1 MTNWVVFQVGEV
13 REVVYPFFFCA
24 HLWAMGGNPRKHG
37 ANIQTSLRL
46 RSRLQCKSRPL
57 DLVFIIDSSRSV
69 RSGEFEKVK
78 VILAAMV
85 DTLDIGS
92 DNTRVAVVNYANM
105 AALKQ
110 ALTCIQ
116 PLANGTV
123 TGLAIKTALEKV
135 FTEYSGACQFPANI
149 GKVAISVTD
158 GRPQEQVEQMSAMAR
173 AEGVE
178 IYAVGVD
185 RTDMQTLRLM
195 ASNPVKNPVFY
206 VEPYGLIEKL
216 APKKYL
222 TTLISGLDPC
232 CREGYVLNEDKNTHT
247 HTHFQNLKM
256 DPCKCEAQLAFQRQ
270 LQETLQELTA
280 QHILKIC

>member
-1 MTNWVVFQVGEV
+1 MLKT
-13 REVVYPFFFCA
+13 
-24 HLWAMGGNPRKHG
+24 HLNK
-37 ANIQTSLRL
+37 
-46 RSRLQCKSRPL
+46 
-57 DLVFIIDSSRSV
+57 
-69 RSGEFEKVK
+69 
-78 VILAAMV
+78 
-85 DTLDIGS
+85 
-92 DNTRVAVVNYANM
+92 

-216 APKKYL
+216 APKFRYPIHDGVK
-222 TTLISGLDPC
+222 
-232 CREGYVLNEDKNTHT
+232 
-247 HTHFQNLKM
+247 
-256 DPCKCEAQLAFQRQ
+256 
-270 LQETLQELTA
+270 
-280 QHILKIC
+280 